1 MYDRI
6 WLLLMKHGMNKLDFS
21 KKVGISSGN
30 LSDWST
36 GRSNPSTKKI
46 VQIADYFNVSTDW
59 LLERDDRYPVA
70 NPEYKDLVQAY
81 AKLDDQGKAVVLGT
95 VYQQLQ
101 RCEGSVSKNTN
112 REENKNDDHQT

>member
-46 VQIADYFNVSTDW
+46 VKIADYFNVSTDW

-101 RCEGSVSKNTN
+101 RCEGSKNTN
-112 REENKNDDHQT
+112 REGNENDDHQA